1 MVCQADEDTP
11 SEYRTKHFR
20 QCMDDCID
28 FINENKDWL
37 KLIGHDNSQSSNN
50 QGA

>member
-1 MVCQADEDTP
+1 
-11 SEYRTKHFR
+11 
-20 QCMDDCID
+20 MDDCID